1 MLLDNPQ
8 VQSSL
13 DVYSAFYAVCSLYL
27 AQHVDSVTVQESCS
41 FLLRCASS
49 DIDKKDAVIQSRL
62 RVLYA
67 LCTERRVEFQKYW
80 TTQLT
85 ERQRCSL
92 LSACLTN
99 SKEYNWMQIKT
110 ILDTLAKCLLLD
122 ENRSVFWRSLSSRL
136 FSFLRF
142 LSSSTLLNSKQ
153 ATRTR
158 VYFQGALHSVLCLL
172 CLVQNAQYSLEWNE
186 WEVAHITAH
195 LNHDNAFQTLC
206 DALTEDYQCAMEDVV
221 KEICASEMSDE
232 AVSRFRMLLT
242 LWSFLISLRGHVR
255 GEECKQ
261 VEKAL
266 DRITI
271 HSEEGTRAWCTLLSL
286 HAENHEVFEKEY
298 HPLSQR
304 FESFVRDSFSPELV
318 LLFPPPYDELFRFD
332 LYQSIQNSDSLL
344 QLLPSL
350 PLSFMNQLPALLCQ
364 MPYRSSLHKL
374 AARLLLRPLPDGTA
388 LAIVKALF
396 SYPDDRGEA
405 LLLLFEL
412 SSKHETLRVFLS
424 RNVDAFWNSPFQQSN
439 KPSLQRAMLSFIRQ
453 FYSELPRKK
462 CMYLLLF
469 LESNLLYQSNAE
481 MFPLALA
488 TLRELTTCSGNLDLI
503 QSFTLSFVKR
513 ERAKEN
519 ANFVALFELMEGLVV
534 SLPQLI
540 PFLVALLLCG
550 VKREVPP
557 QWIAASALSVGSVC
571 LYDMNCSFSQP
582 LHSIC
587 RDSTAL
593 KVLQASFVS
602 QVFCQVLLTLHR
614 SRVEPEGSPIA
625 ASFRVVVILFR
636 AAIATLILL
645 RTSHIIPSPLL
656 PILAT
661 PRLCSR
667 ESALAPLPPA
677 VSLRTHSFPE
687 GKSGRFRLPRFS
699 ATSTKGVLQRIAF
712 SSALL

>member
-1 MLLDNPQ
+1 M
-8 VQSSL
+8 QSSV

-27 AQHVDSVTVQESCS
+27 AQHVDSVAVQESCG

-49 DIDKKDAVIQSRL
+49 DIDKKDTVIQSRL
-62 RVLYA
+62 RVLHA
-67 LCTERRVEFQKYW
+67 LCTERRVEFQKHW

-92 LSACLTN
+92 LCACLTN
-99 SKEYNWMQIKT
+99 SEVYDWAQIET
-110 ILDTLAKCLLLD
+110 ILNTLAECFLLD
-122 ENRSVFWRSLSSRL
+122 ENCSVFWRSLSSRL
-136 FSFLRF
+136 FSFLHF
-142 LSSSTLLNSKQ
+142 ASSSTLLNSKQ

-158 VYFQGALHSVLCLL
+158 VCFQGALHAILHLL

-186 WEVAHITAH
+186 WEVAHIAAH
-195 LNHDNAFQTLC
+195 LNHDSAYQTLC
-206 DALTEDYQCAMEDVV
+206 DALAEDYQSAAEDVV
-221 KEICASEMSDE
+221 KEICASEVSDE
-232 AVSRFRMLLT
+232 AVNRFRMLLT
-242 LWSFLISLRGHVR
+242 LWSFLVSLRGHAR
-255 GEECKQ
+255 EEECKQ

-271 HSEEGTRAWCTLLSL
+271 HSEEGARAWCTLLSL

-298 HPLSQR
+298 PSLSQR
-304 FESFVRDSFSPELV
+304 FESFVQDSFSPELV
-318 LLFPPPYDELFRFD
+318 LLFQPPHDELFRFD

-344 QLLPSL
+344 LQLLPSF
-350 PLSFMNQLPALLCQ
+350 PLSFVNQLPALLCQ

-374 AARLLLRPLPDGTA
+374 AVHLLLRPLPDDTA

-412 SSKHETLRVFLS
+412 SSKHEALRAFLG
-424 RNVDAFWNSPFQQSN
+424 RNIDAFWNSPFQQSN

-453 FYSELPRKK
+453 FYNELPRKK

-469 LESNLLYQSNAE
+469 LESNLLYQSHAE

-488 TLRELTTCSGNLDLI
+488 TLRELTLSSGNLDLI

-519 ANFVALFELMEGLVV
+519 VNLIALFELIEGLVA

-550 VKREVPP
+550 VKREVSP

-582 LHSIC
+582 LTSMC
-587 RDSTAL
+587 RDPTAL

-602 QVFCQVLLTLHR
+602 QAFCQV
-614 SRVEPEGSPIA
+614 
-625 ASFRVVVILFR
+625 F
-636 AAIATLILL
+636 LIL
-645 RTSHIIPSPLL
+645 H
-656 PILAT
+656 
-661 PRLCSR
+661 
-667 ESALAPLPPA
+667 
-677 VSLRTHSFPE
+677 
-687 GKSGRFRLPRFS
+687 
-699 ATSTKGVLQRIAF
+699 
-712 SSALL
+712 